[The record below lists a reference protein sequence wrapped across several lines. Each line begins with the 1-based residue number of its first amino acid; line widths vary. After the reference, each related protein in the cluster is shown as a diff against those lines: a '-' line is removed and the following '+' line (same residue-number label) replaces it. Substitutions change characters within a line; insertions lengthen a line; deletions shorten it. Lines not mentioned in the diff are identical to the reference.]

1 MGLLAGST
9 VFLVTLLWGTCV
21 IVGKCDIGPDGLAI
35 DSTNTKGFSLTGKL
49 SSCTYDVATLFSR
62 ISGNESY
69 LEILQSHTQVFISK
83 SKKNQQVNY

>member
-49 SSCTYDVATLFSR
+49 SSCTYDVATLFGR
-62 ISGNESY
+62 ISDS
-69 LEILQSHTQVFISK
+69 
-83 SKKNQQVNY
+83 